1 MTYLYL
7 EDKEKNEIFF
17 VHSRFTLFR
26 NVWKRGT
33 MGTMGRMGLQP
44 LKSLQSRDVN
54 DSVTLRKMYVFV
66 RYVTIIRNVY
76 MYF

>member
-44 LKSLQSRDVN
+44 LKSLQRRATRQFGKVDGGGEVN
-54 DSVTLRKMYVFV
+54 TLR
-66 RYVTIIRNVY
+66 IA
-76 MYF
+76 

>member
-1 MTYLYL
+1 MGGPLCTSDGVC
-7 EDKEKNEIFF
+7 DKKS
-17 VHSRFTLFR
+17 V
-26 NVWKRGT
+26 
-33 MGTMGRMGLQP
+33 P
-44 LKSLQSRDVN
+44 LILHEMYIHIRDVN